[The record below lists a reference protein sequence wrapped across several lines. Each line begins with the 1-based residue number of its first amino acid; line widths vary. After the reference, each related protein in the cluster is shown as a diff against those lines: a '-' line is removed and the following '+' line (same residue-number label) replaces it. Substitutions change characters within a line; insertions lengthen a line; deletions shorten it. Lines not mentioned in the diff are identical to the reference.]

1 MPPSSCFR
9 STLAG
14 SLRSFVPRLVLLA
27 SSPAWIAACS
37 KYGEHHGAAEPPAT
51 GARTTNSV
59 SAQRPPDDETV
70 PRDPR
75 EPDWERD
82 SVVLQVE
89 LDTSLAARAQDAL
102 LLPPESAGG
111 LSFTQDP
118 EHRFGSFTRSSEREL
133 RVQLGRSDGFTGSE
147 VELRLASTPKG
158 ELTCRAL
165 ASNFWDAGPPFSG
178 PWTGVTGRVRVSSLA
193 WTPGETV
200 YVAFDLD
207 GKYGERAT
215 NQSCFLELVLP

>member
-1 MPPSSCFR
+1 MHSLDGSRTERQDRRAQQRR
-9 STLAG
+9 SEVERSFPCRLRPAPIHPRR
-14 SLRSFVPRLVLLA
+14 SLRSFVPRLVLLTA
-27 SSPAWIAACS
+27 SSAAWIAACS
-37 KYGEHHGAAEPPAT
+37 KDGEHHGAAEPPAT

-59 SAQRPPDDETV
+59 SAEKPPDGDTV

-82 SVVLQVE
+82 SVVLHIE

-165 ASNFWDAGPPFSG
+165 ASDFWDARRFP
-178 PWTGVTGRVRVSSLA
+178 VRGRA
-193 WTPGETV
+193 
-200 YVAFDLD
+200 
-207 GKYGERAT
+207 
-215 NQSCFLELVLP
+215 